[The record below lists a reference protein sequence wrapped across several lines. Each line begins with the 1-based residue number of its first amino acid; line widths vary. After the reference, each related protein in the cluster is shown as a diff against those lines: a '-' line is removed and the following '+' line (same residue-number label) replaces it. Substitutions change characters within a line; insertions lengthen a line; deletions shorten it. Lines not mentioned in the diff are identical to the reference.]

1 MQARV
6 ASRTLAED
14 ILQDAF
20 VRTGARGDDPGADES
35 VVTWFFRVLRDAV
48 TQYEL
53 RHEVTSRALT
63 ALTSELDEETGM
75 ALEIRETVYR
85 CIARLAGE
93 LKPGHARALQRL
105 EIDGLTIA
113 EYAAEVGIASRDVV
127 GVLVSLA
134 REEFKRQITRSCM
147 TCLDRDG
154 TAG

>member
-20 VRTGARGDDPGADES
+20 VRTAAGGDDPGADES

-48 TQYEL
+48 IQYEL

-63 ALTSELDEETGM
+63 ALTAELDEETGM
-75 ALEIRETVYR
+75 ALEIREIVYR
-85 CIARLAGE
+85 CIDRLAAE
-93 LKPGHARALQRL
+93 LRPGHARALQRL

-113 EYAAEVGIASRDVV
+113 EYAAEVGIASRNVV
-127 GVLVSLA
+127 VVLVFLA
-134 REEFKRQITRSCM
+134 REEFKKQIMRSCM
-147 TCLDRDG
+147 TCIDRDG
-154 TAG
+154 IAG